1 MRSRLSG
8 ARVLRS
14 AGGRGRGVLV
24 AGDVQELSCGSGCR
38 FGVGVIAARGEVI
51 PIGTN
56 LQRLWTA
63 LAFCDGCSAGVH
75 EDCPGDCECLLHE
88 GGR

>member
-1 MRSRLSG
+1 
-8 ARVLRS
+8 
-14 AGGRGRGVLV
+14 
-24 AGDVQELSCGSGCR
+24 
-38 FGVGVIAARGEVI
+38 VIAARGEVI